1 MLPPVLPLWL
11 TLACTDDAATRLA
24 PRAAETDDTADTD
37 AADTGD
43 TAAPDDSTWTLLLFL
58 NGDNDL
64 ERWALGDV
72 NEMEA
77 VGSTDRINV
86 VVQLDRSPEQF
97 DGDGDW
103 SGARR
108 YLVSA
113 DDDPLAIGSPV
124 LAELGDVDSGSVD
137 AVLDFVEWGVAAYPA
152 DRVALVLWDHGDG
165 WSFAPKDPDEDW
177 HKGISDDYSSGSM
190 LSVAGGDLTEVA
202 VGAAAAL
209 GRPLDL
215 FGFDACT
222 MQQWEVASSV
232 APHAAFMVASQDYE
246 GYDGWP
252 YDTVLSE
259 LAEDPGMDGAG
270 LGELI
275 ARRFYESG
283 DTTQSVLA
291 LAELPALSVALNDV
305 ADAVIASGLAAEL
318 MSAAAAD
325 AQGYDGETSRE
336 HDLVD
341 LLARMAVLSEDD
353 DVDAAVSAALSA
365 VERVIVASYNQAGR
379 VKNSHGL
386 SIFSPSPAVMPP
398 IYARAAWA
406 AAYRWDDLIAAAAR

>member
-1 MLPPVLPLWL
+1 MLDDVLPLWL
-11 TLACTDDAATRLA
+11 ALACTN
-24 PRAAETDDTADTD
+24 DTATPHAPPAPQPTDTGD
-37 AADTGD
+37 IDTEDTGD
-43 TAAPDDSTWTLLLFL
+43 TGAVDPTWTLLLFL

-77 VGSTDRINV
+77 VGSSDRTNV
-86 VVQLDRSPEQF
+86 VVQLDRSPEQS

-108 YLVSA
+108 YLVTA
-113 DDDPLAIGSPV
+113 DDDPRTIGSPV
-124 LAELGDVDSGSVD
+124 LAELGEVDSGSVD

-165 WSFAPKDPDEDW
+165 WSLGPQPPDDEW
-177 HKGISDDYSSGSM
+177 RKGISDDYSSGSV
-190 LSVAGGDLTEVA
+190 LSVAAGDLTEVA
-202 VGAAAAL
+202 AGAAAVL

-222 MQQWEVASSV
+222 MQQWEVATSV
-232 APHAAFMVASQDYE
+232 APFAEFMVASQDYE
-246 GYDGWP
+246 GTDGWP
-252 YDTVLSE
+252 YDTVLTE
-259 LAEDPGMDGAG
+259 LAEDPGVDGAG
-270 LGELI
+270 LGEI
-275 ARRFYESG
+275 ISRRFYETG

-291 LAELPALSVALNDV
+291 LAEVPALSAALDDV

-318 MSAAAAD
+318 MSAAALE
-325 AQGYDGETSRE
+325 AQGYDGDYSRE

-341 LLARMAVLSEDD
+341 LLERMAALSD
-353 DVDAAVSAALSA
+353 DAAVDTA
-365 VERVIVASYNQAGR
+365 VETAISVTERVIVANYNQVGR

-406 AAYRWDDLIAAAAR
+406 DAYLWDDLIVAAAGP